1 MSQPIAIGM
10 DIGGTHVRVGAF
22 DPGGRLLGQQEAGIA
37 SIGPENGLRLIE
49 RLIHQLLDSVNSPT
63 LLGIGIGCTGPLDT
77 VRGLVNN
84 PYTLEGWSH
93 VPIVERLHQT
103 FNVPVRL
110 ENDADAAA
118 LGEYWRGAGRD
129 AQRLYAVT
137 VGTGVGTSLI
147 VDGNVYRGVDGSHP
161 EGGHQLI
168 DPNGPECYCGYRG
181 CWESLI
187 SGTAI
192 TSAARKEMSHEQLT
206 ALGDPD
212 QLNASVIADGAR
224 AGHPA
229 ASAIMQKAARDFS
242 LGIINIISFFVP
254 DVLVLSGGVM
264 KSADLFLP
272 KLEETLKTPNPM
284 VPFDRV
290 HILPAQLG
298 YYAGLYGGAYM
309 ILREAI

>member
-1 MSQPIAIGM
+1 MSEPIAIGM

-22 DPGGRLLGQQEAGIA
+22 DTGGHLLGQQEAGIA
-37 SIGPENGLRLIE
+37 SIGPDNGLRLIGQ
-49 RLIHQLLDSVNSPT
+49 LIHQLLNSVNSST

-77 VRGLVNN
+77 AHGLVNN
-84 PYTLEGWSH
+84 PYTLEGWRN
-93 VPIVERLHQT
+93 VAIVERLNKT

-129 AQRLYAVT
+129 AKRLYAVT
-137 VGTGVGTSLI
+137 VGTGVGTALI
-147 VDGNVYRGVDGSHP
+147 VEGKVYRGLDESHP

-168 DPNGPECYCGYRG
+168 DPNGPECYCGHRG

-192 TSAARKEMSHEQLT
+192 TSAARNEMSDEQLA
-206 ALGDPD
+206 ALGDPA
-212 QLNASVIADGAR
+212 QLNAGTIANAAR
-224 AGHPA
+224 AGNPA
-229 ASAIMQKAARDFS
+229 ARAIMQKAARDFS

-272 KLEETLKTPNPM
+272 TLEETLKTPNPM
-284 VPFDRV
+284 VPFGRV
-290 HILPAQLG
+290 QILPAQLG

-309 ILREAI
+309 ILNEAI

>member
-1 MSQPIAIGM
+1 MSQRIAIGM

-22 DPGGRLLGQQEAGIA
+22 DSGGKLFGQQEAGIA

-49 RLIHQLLDSVNSPT
+49 QLIHKLLNSVNSPT

-84 PYTLEGWSH
+84 PYTLEGWSN
-93 VPIVERLHQT
+93 VPIVEWLNQA

-118 LGEYWRGAGRD
+118 LGEYWCGAGRG
-129 AQRLYAVT
+129 AKRLYAVT
-137 VGTGVGTSLI
+137 VGTGVGTALI
-147 VDGNVYRGVDGSHP
+147 VDGRVYRGVDGSHP

-168 DPNGPECYCGYRG
+168 DPHGPECYCGHSG

-192 TSAARKEMSHEQLT
+192 TSAARNEMSAEQIT
-206 ALGDPD
+206 ALGDPA
-212 QLNASVIADGAR
+212 QLNAGIIADAAR
-224 AGHPA
+224 AGNPA

-242 LGIINIISFFVP
+242 LGIVNIISFFVP

-272 KLEETLKTPNPM
+272 TLEETLKTPNPM

-309 ILREAI
+309 ILSEAI